1 MTAAALAAV
10 VHNSLMSRVRS
21 GHADAATQ
29 LSDALDLL
37 GALIAVGL
45 LALTL
50 AGRSGTPR
58 LILALAFLAFVPGR
72 AIVSNWSLFARWA
85 EAAMS
90 MILSITILGLLA
102 TVSLWAHFWHPE
114 GLFQAEA
121 VLSLAGLAIGVARR
135 HGRRS
140 VPAPRRDL
148 PAPAF
153 NGHGRGVRRTGNG

>member
-50 AGRSGTPR
+50 AGRTGAPR
-58 LILALAFLAFVPGR
+58 LILALAFLCYVPGR
-72 AIVSNWSLFARWA
+72 AIVSNWPLFARWA
-85 EAAMS
+85 EAGMS
-90 MILSITILGLLA
+90 MILSVTILGLVA
-102 TVSLWAHFWHPE
+102 SAALWGHYWHPE

-121 VLSLAGLAIGVARR
+121 ALSLAGLALGVARR
-135 HGRRS
+135 HGHRS
-140 VPAPRRDL
+140 GAAERSDHS
-148 PAPAF
+148 APAVT
-153 NGHGRGVRRTGNG
+153 GHRRGVRRTGNG